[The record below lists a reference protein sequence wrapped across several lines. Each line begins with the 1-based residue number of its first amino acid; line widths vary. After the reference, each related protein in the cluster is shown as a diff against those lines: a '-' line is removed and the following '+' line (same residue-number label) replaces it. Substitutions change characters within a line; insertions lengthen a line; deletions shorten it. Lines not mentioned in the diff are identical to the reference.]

1 MGLEVKTGAQ
11 DVLAQ
16 DARLVHLPDG
26 VTQAVDGDGI
36 LGADIEVALGCA
48 DGIARNHHALD
59 DGIGV
64 ALQNGAVHEGTGVAL
79 VTVADHV
86 LLVGDGCL
94 GELPLPAGGET
105 TAAARLGISQPAL
118 SSAIHNLENALGGVK
133 LFEKVGRNI
142 RLTDEGR
149 FYQENV
155 DEAIQKLH
163 SASMILRESKT
174 QAPIVIRM
182 GVVSGTLD
190 GFLAR
195 EIVKY
200 TRENKR
206 IRFHLTESSSENLMD
221 LVRQEKLDMAIIDST
236 DRDRSL
242 HFRKLYERDYFVALP
257 VSHPMADRSSI
268 NPREVVG
275 EPQVV
280 FNYNV
285 GQSFK
290 EWTTGSPADE
300 AVICTVDTSRAA
312 LDLVSAGIGITFIPN
327 ECVENHPGIRYV
339 PLKNWHQ
346 ALYMCILYDKWLEP
360 PVWDFIEAIVK
371 GMRARKHT

>member
-1 MGLEVKTGAQ
+1 MNYNYLLYFS
-11 DVLAQ
+11 VLAQ
-16 DARLVHLPDG
+16 TEHY
-26 VTQAVDGDGI
+26 
-36 LGADIEVALGCA
+36 
-48 DGIARNHHALD
+48 
-59 DGIGV
+59 
-64 ALQNGAVHEGTGVAL
+64 
-79 VTVADHV
+79 
-86 LLVGDGCL
+86 
-94 GELPLPAGGET
+94 T

-163 SASMILRESKT
+163 SASMILRDSKT
-174 QAPIVIRM
+174 QAPIVIHM
-182 GVVSGTLD
+182 GIVSGTLD

-221 LVRQEKLDMAIIDST
+221 LVRQEKLDMAIVDST

-242 HFRKLYERDYFVALP
+242 HFRKLNQRSLYAALP
-257 VSHPMADRSSI
+257 AGHPLADRESLDPAEI
-268 NPREVVG
+268 VH
-275 EPQVV
+275 EPQIV

-285 GQSFK
+285 GKSFK
-290 EWTTGSPADE
+290 EWTTGTPSDE
-300 AVICTVDTSRAA
+300 SVLCTVDTAQSA
-312 LDLVSAGIGITFIPN
+312 LDLVAAGVGIAFIPDR
-327 ECVENHPGIRYV
+327 CVQNCPGIRFV
-339 PLKNWHQ
+339 PIQNWHQ
-346 ALYMCILYDKWLEP
+346 ALYMCIFYDKWLEP
-360 PVWDFIEAIVK
+360 PVWDFVELIVK
-371 GMRARKHT
+371 TLRDAGTEKRDPE